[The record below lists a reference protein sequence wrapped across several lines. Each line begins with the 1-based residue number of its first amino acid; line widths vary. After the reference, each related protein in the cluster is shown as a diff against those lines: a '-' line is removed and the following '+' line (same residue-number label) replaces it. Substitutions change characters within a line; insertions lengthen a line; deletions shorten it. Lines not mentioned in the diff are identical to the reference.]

1 MTHHIQIKKHIYTIS
16 PNAGLSAAAAAPKLK
31 FPICGAGLL
40 ETGVPNWGTAAPK
53 AKPPGADLAAAEGT
67 C

>member
-1 MTHHIQIKKHIYTIS
+1 MPQKRKPNIQYTNTIL
-16 PNAGLSAAAAAPKLK
+16 PKAGLSAAAAPKLK

-53 AKPPGADLAAAEGT
+53 AKPPGADLAVVEET